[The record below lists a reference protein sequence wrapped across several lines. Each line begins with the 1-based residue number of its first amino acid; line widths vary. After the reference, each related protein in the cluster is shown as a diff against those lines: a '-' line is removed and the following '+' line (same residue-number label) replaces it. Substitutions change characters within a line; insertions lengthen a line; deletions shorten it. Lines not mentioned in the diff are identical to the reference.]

1 MTTRLIRF
9 TPRETPVDDSGREPD
24 GVTHQV
30 RFCEGGGTYPKGD
43 SRCYSPDQKRPVFVE
58 EGLVTAKGTVVLFLT
73 HYQTGPQGG
82 RIKLG
87 NIARTLKL

>member
-43 SRCYSPDQKRPVFVE
+43 SRCYSPTTMRLSLAGWFRE
-58 EGLVTAKGTVVLFLT
+58 
-73 HYQTGPQGG
+73 
-82 RIKLG
+82 
-87 NIARTLKL
+87 

>member
-43 SRCYSPDQKRPVFVE
+43 SRCYSPISH
-58 EGLVTAKGTVVLFLT
+58 GA
-73 HYQTGPQGG
+73 QT
-82 RIKLG
+82 R
-87 NIARTLKL
+87 RFDSHC

>member
-43 SRCYSPDQKRPVFVE
+43 SRCYSPSAGV
-58 EGLVTAKGTVVLFLT
+58 
-73 HYQTGPQGG
+73 
-82 RIKLG
+82 
-87 NIARTLKL
+87 

>member
-43 SRCYSPDQKRPVFVE
+43 SRCYSPEPHVRF
-58 EGLVTAKGTVVLFLT
+58 
-73 HYQTGPQGG
+73 GG
-82 RIKLG
+82 RGAGQPCFPTSIEMKFPPE
-87 NIARTLKL
+87 

>member
-43 SRCYSPDQKRPVFVE
+43 SRYYSPLRP
-58 EGLVTAKGTVVLFLT
+58 GKAAYSSGCKS
-73 HYQTGPQGG
+73 HP
-82 RIKLG
+82 G
-87 NIARTLKL
+87 NC